1 MKVLVATSGVPFIRG
16 GAEILADNLCQA
28 LSAAGHAAELI
39 FIPFKHYP
47 PNRIP
52 DHMLAC
58 RLLDLTET
66 CGVRIDRVIALK
78 FPAYLI
84 PHPNKVIWLL
94 HQHRTAYELWDHPT
108 AGDLIHHADGP
119 FVREAIRQADRELIP
134 EAKAVYT
141 LSENVSDRLRRFCG
155 IAGEP
160 LYNPPAHA
168 SQFYSSST
176 GDYFFF
182 PSRVTGVK
190 RQLLAIEALARCR
203 ERTLIRF
210 AGEADSP
217 KELAACVDAIRRLKV
232 EDRVEWLDWIAEEQ
246 KRELYANCLGVLFPP
261 VDEDYGYI
269 TLEAMLSSKPV
280 ITCSDSGGPLEFV
293 VDRQTG
299 LVASPTPESLAQAMD
314 ALWVDRQCAAAMG
327 EAGRARYED
336 LRISWK
342 NVVEKLLC

>member
-1 MKVLVATSGVPFIRG
+1 MKVLVVTSGMPFIRG
-16 GAEILADNLCQA
+16 SGEILADNLCQA
-28 LSAAGHAAELI
+28 LSAAGHEAELI
-39 FIPFKHYP
+39 HIPFQHYP

-52 DHMLAC
+52 DQILAC
-58 RLLDLTET
+58 RLLDLSET
-66 CGVRIDRVIALK
+66 CGVRIDRVIGLK

-84 PHPNKVIWLL
+84 PHSNKVIWLL
-94 HQHRTAYELWDHPT
+94 HQHRTAYELWDHPM

-119 FVREAIRQADRELIP
+119 VIREAIRQADRELIP

-141 LSENVSDRLRRFCG
+141 LSENVSGRLRRFCG

-168 SQFYSSST
+168 SLFYASSA

-182 PSRVTGVK
+182 PSRVTGLK
-190 RQLLAIEALARCR
+190 RQLLVIAALARCQ
-203 ERTLIRF
+203 ERTRVRY

-217 KELAACVDAIRRLKV
+217 RELAACVDAIRHLKV
-232 EDRVEWLDWIAEEQ
+232 EGRVEWLGWISEEQ

-261 VDEDYGYI
+261 VDEDYGYV

-280 ITCSDSGGPLEFV
+280 ITCADSGGPLEFV

-299 LVASPTPESLAQAMD
+299 WVVEPTPEALAQAMD
-314 ALWVDRQCAAAMG
+314 ALWADRRCAATMG

-336 LRISWK
+336 LKISWED
-342 NVVEKLLC
+342 VVEKLLC

>member
-1 MKVLVATSGVPFIRG
+1 
-16 GAEILADNLCQA
+16 
-28 LSAAGHAAELI
+28 
-39 FIPFKHYP
+39 
-47 PNRIP
+47 
-52 DHMLAC
+52 
-58 RLLDLTET
+58 
-66 CGVRIDRVIALK
+66 
-78 FPAYLI
+78 
-84 PHPNKVIWLL
+84 
-94 HQHRTAYELWDHPT
+94 
-108 AGDLIHHADGP
+108 
-119 FVREAIRQADRELIP
+119 
-134 EAKAVYT
+134 
-141 LSENVSDRLRRFCG
+141 
-155 IAGEP
+155 

-168 SQFYSSST
+168 SLFYNNSA
-176 GDYFFF
+176 GDYLFF

-203 ERTLIRF
+203 ERTLVRF

-232 EDRVEWLDWIAEEQ
+232 EDRVEWLGLISEEQ

-293 VDRQTG
+293 LGRQTG
-299 LVASPTPESLAQAMD
+299 LVANPTPESLALVMD
-314 ALWVDRQCAAAMG
+314 ALWVDRRWAVAMG

-336 LRISWK
+336 LNISWK